1 MLQCLNT
8 SQPMRLIVVAACDV
22 ESVSFPDVDGI
33 GIETTYRKAD
43 LKLGLA
49 MLDWLAVTI
58 FMMSIW
64 FLRKKENKLVE
75 ELDDDETTISD
86 YTVYIEGLPPHET
99 EELPLLR
106 KALVEMLEEAI

>member
-1 MLQCLNT
+1 MQRLNT
-8 SQPMRLIVVAACDV
+8 TQPMRLIVVAACDV

-64 FLRKKENKLVE
+64 LESSGVTLCPQIPFRTHWALK
-75 ELDDDETTISD
+75 
-86 YTVYIEGLPPHET
+86 PP
-99 EELPLLR
+99 
-106 KALVEMLEEAI
+106 I